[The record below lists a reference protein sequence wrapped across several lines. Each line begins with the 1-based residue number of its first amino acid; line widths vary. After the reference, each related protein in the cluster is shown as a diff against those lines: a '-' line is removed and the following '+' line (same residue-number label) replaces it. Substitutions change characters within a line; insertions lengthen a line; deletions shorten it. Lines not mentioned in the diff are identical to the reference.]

1 MKNIVKIIKGLTKGG
16 IMDIVEK
23 YNVEQHRAVGAAYN
37 IGKSKN
43 GSIVFNTDGAKILGY
58 VEIPGRPQKTRFT
71 VFNNPD
77 GINVFVQK
85 NNKIT
90 KTGEIY
96 NLTYKE
102 IMTAREKVMKIVTN
116 PKFKETE
123 TYKKFLLLKAIGEGD
138 NFLKLIA
145 VLVELG
151 WLSFRKI
158 TTPGYQK
165 FLEEAKEVVPLIL
178 DKEEEIKAEVAVTE
192 EAAEIKVE
200 AKEKAKEAEEEVEE
214 ILSAAAKLG
223 NAMSA
228 AHYIRRKLLLEGHYH
243 AQMKIALDLY
253 YKFIKASASVKV
265 STTTKTPA
273 ANKVLQSTTTTNTA
287 SNSQTSTTKTV
298 SSTSQTSVRI
308 IAPNSEE
315 YTKLVALHSQYVKID
330 KNRMI
335 AVDGKHIYYL
345 NKINNIAC
353 SLSDNIPILPDKYEV
368 YSKLQRKAMLAY
380 GYPEEVCQDGN
391 NEWFKFRSLPK
402 YDKIRDKI
410 EEVYNTLLE
419 KHTSAIIKEIRNKGR
434 DIFRKN
440 KNRLVFVA
448 DISKPEVLD
457 QIPIYKWKVVND

>member
-1 MKNIVKIIKGLTKGG
+1 METIVKIIKGLTKGG

-85 NNKIT
+85 DNKIT

-96 NLTYKE
+96 NLSYKE
-102 IMTAREKVMKIVTN
+102 IITAREKVMKIVTN

-123 TYKKFLLLKAIGEGD
+123 TYKKFLLLKSIGEED

-165 FLEEAKEVVPLIL
+165 YLEEAKEVVPLIL
-178 DKEEEIKAEVAVTE
+178 DKEEEDIKAEVAVAE
-192 EAAEIKVE
+192 EVVEIKVE
-200 AKEKAKEAEEEVEE
+200 TKEETVEAEEEIEE

-265 STTTKTPA
+265 STATKAPA
-273 ANKVLQSTTTTNTA
+273 ANKVLQSTTTTKTA
-287 SNSQTSTTKTV
+287 SNSQTSTTKTQAIR
-298 SSTSQTSVRI
+298 T
-308 IAPNSEE
+308 IAPDSEE
-315 YTKLVALHSQYVKID
+315 YAKLIDLHSQHVKID

-335 AVDGKHIYYL
+335 ILEGKHLYYL
-345 NKINNIAC
+345 NKINRIAC

-368 YSKLQRKAMLAY
+368 YSKLQRQAMLAN
-380 GYPEEVCQDGN
+380 GYPEEVCHDGK
-391 NEWFKFRSLPK
+391 EVWFKFMSLPNFN
-402 YDKIRDKI
+402 KIRNKM

-419 KHTSAIIKEIRNKGR
+419 KHTSAIIKTIKNKGR
-434 DIFRKN
+434 EIFRGN
-440 KNRLVFVA
+440 KARIVFVA
-448 DISKPEVLD
+448 DISKPEILE

>member
-1 MKNIVKIIKGLTKGG
+1 MDKIVKIIKGLTKGG

-102 IMTAREKVMKIVTN
+102 IMTARNKITKIVTN

-123 TYKKFLLLKAIGEGD
+123 TYKKFLLLKAIGEED
-138 NFLKLIA
+138 NFLKLTA

-151 WLSFRKI
+151 WLSVRKV
-158 TTPGYQK
+158 TPGYEK
-165 FLEEAKEVVPLIL
+165 FLEEAKKIVPLIL
-178 DKEEEIKAEVAVTE
+178 DKEEEDIKAEVAVTE

-200 AKEKAKEAEEEVEE
+200 TKEEVVEAEEELEE
-214 ILSAAAKLG
+214 ILSAAAKFD

-228 AHYIRRKLLLEGHYH
+228 AHYIRKKLLLEGHYH

-265 STTTKTPA
+265 STATKTPA
-273 ANKVLQSTTTTNTA
+273 ANKVLQSTTTTKTA

-315 YTKLVALHSQYVKID
+315 YAKLVDLHSQYVKID

-335 AVDGKHIYYL
+335 ILDGKHLYYL
-345 NKINNIAC
+345 NKMNNTAC

-368 YSKLQRKAMLAY
+368 YSKLQRQAMLAN
-380 GYPEEVCQDGN
+380 GYPEEVCHDGKE
-391 NEWFKFRSLPK
+391 EWFKFRSLPI
-402 YDKIRDKI
+402 YNKIGNKI
-410 EEVYNTLLE
+410 EKFYNGLLE
-419 KHTSAIIKEIRNKGR
+419 RHTSAIIKTIKNKGR
-434 DIFRKN
+434 DIFIGN
-440 KNRLVFVA
+440 KARIVFVA
-448 DISKPEVLD
+448 DISKPEILK
-457 QIPIYKWKVVND
+457 QIPIHKWKVVND

>member
-1 MKNIVKIIKGLTKGG
+1 METIVKIIKGLTKGG

-58 VEIPGRPQKTRFT
+58 VEIPGRPQKARFIAF
-71 VFNNPD
+71 FNPN
-77 GINVFVQK
+77 GVNVFVK
-85 NNKIT
+85 KLNKIT
-90 KTGEIY
+90 KTGATY
-96 NLTYKE
+96 DLTYQE
-102 IMTAREKVMKIVTN
+102 IITAREKVMKIVTN

-200 AKEKAKEAEEEVEE
+200 AKEKAKEAEEELEE

-228 AHYIRRKLLLEGHYH
+228 AHYIRKKLLLEGHYH

-265 STTTKTPA
+265 STATKTQTTKT
-273 ANKVLQSTTTTNTA
+273 VQSSTA
-287 SNSQTSTTKTV
+287 TENSIVKTSTTKTV
-298 SSTSQTSVRI
+298 SSTSQTSVRT

-315 YTKLVALHSQYVKID
+315 YVKLVDFHSQYVKID

-335 AVDGKHIYYL
+335 ILDGKHLYYL
-345 NKINNIAC
+345 NKMNNIAC
-353 SLSDNIPILPDKYEV
+353 SLSDNIPILPDKYDV
-368 YSKLQRKAMLAY
+368 HSKLQRKAMLAY

-448 DISKPEVLD
+448 DISKPEILK